1 VCLLLCTQLLLMI
14 LLLQVRTLLRTFARL
29 RYFQLPHAQA
39 LFIALF
45 LKFTIFPKLLRPRF
59 AIFASEKHVGRRA
72 FYSLFF

>member
-14 LLLQVRTLLRTFARL
+14 LLLQARTLLRTFACL
-29 RYFQLPHAQA
+29 HHFQLPHAQA
-39 LFIALF
+39 LLIALF

-59 AIFASEKHVGRRA
+59 ALFASEKHVGRRA